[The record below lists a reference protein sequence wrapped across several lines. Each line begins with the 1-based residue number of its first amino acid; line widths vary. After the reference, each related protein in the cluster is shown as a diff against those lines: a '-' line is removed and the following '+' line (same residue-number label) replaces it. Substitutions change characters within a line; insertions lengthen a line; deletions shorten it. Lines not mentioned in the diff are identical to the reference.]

1 MRNLPP
7 QKIMVCSLYCPP
19 ISGRG
24 LYDRGDTLK
33 EKEFPQFM
41 TPTHRPPPK
50 MAKE

>member
-41 TPTHRPPPK
+41 TRPPPFPK

>member
-1 MRNLPP
+1 
-7 QKIMVCSLYCPP
+7 LYCPP

-24 LYDRGDTLK
+24 LYDIGDTLK

-41 TPTHRPPPK
+41 TLPPPPK